1 MLSFKFPINATTN
14 QRGFFFIFFHIVLKN
29 YISPHNQTNQ
39 HIRGSSILLAPCFLA
54 FPFSFLS
61 SSQVPLSLS
70 FSHAPIHSLT
80 TVVVSFESKRI
91 IKNSEI
97 RDRGTNCLC
106 NIIVFYGCSKLSFN
120 TPVTQKKTRSLLQR
134 KKQQHKIKEREKK
147 KKKLQ
152 WLTHRVLFLFTV
164 HSLNKNPIYCS
175 NLNPLAS

>member
-1 MLSFKFPINATTN
+1 MFQSSAHVEFQIPNKCHHQEF
-14 QRGFFFIFFHIVLKN
+14 FFHIVLKN

-106 NIIVFYGCSKLSFN
+106 NIIAFYGCSKLSFN

-134 KKQQHKIKEREKK
+134 NNNTRKEKEKK
-147 KKKLQ
+147 KKNFNGSHIVYFFCSQ
-152 WLTHRVLFLFTV
+152 FT
-164 HSLNKNPIYCS
+164 P
-175 NLNPLAS
+175 

>member
-1 MLSFKFPINATTN
+1 MPPPTKE
-14 QRGFFFIFFHIVLKN
+14 GFFYIFFHIVLKN

-91 IKNSEI
+91 IKMLKSEKEEL
-97 RDRGTNCLC
+97 T
-106 NIIVFYGCSKLSFN
+106 VFA
-120 TPVTQKKTRSLLQR
+120 TSLLFTNVQSF
-134 KKQQHKIKEREKK
+134 HSTPCDSKENEVPTTKEKTTT
-147 KKKLQ
+147 Q
-152 WLTHRVLFLFTV
+152 
-164 HSLNKNPIYCS
+164 N
-175 NLNPLAS
+175 

>member
-1 MLSFKFPINATTN
+1 MPPPTKE
-14 QRGFFFIFFHIVLKN
+14 GFFFIFFHIVLKN

-106 NIIVFYGCSKLSFN
+106 NIIAFYECSKLSFN
-120 TPVTQKKTRSLLQR
+120 TLWLKR
-134 KKQQHKIKEREKK
+134 KRGPYYKGKNNNTKLKREKK
-147 KKKLQ
+147 KKK
-152 WLTHRVLFLFTV
+152 TSMAHTSCTFSV
-164 HSLNKNPIYCS
+164 HSSLLEQES
-175 NLNPLAS
+175 NLLL

>member
-1 MLSFKFPINATTN
+1 MPPPTKE
-14 QRGFFFIFFHIVLKN
+14 GFFFIFFHIVLKN

-106 NIIVFYGCSKLSFN
+106 NIIAFYGCSKLSFN

-147 KKKLQ
+147 KKNFNGSHIVYFFCSQFTPWTKIQ
-152 WLTHRVLFLFTV
+152 FIALT
-164 HSLNKNPIYCS
+164 
-175 NLNPLAS
+175 

>member
-1 MLSFKFPINATTN
+1 MPPPTKE
-14 QRGFFFIFFHIVLKN
+14 GFFFIFFHIVLKN

-91 IKNSEI
+91 IKMLKSEKEEL
-97 RDRGTNCLC
+97 T
-106 NIIVFYGCSKLSFN
+106 VFA
-120 TPVTQKKTRSLLQR
+120 TSLLFTDVQSFHSTPLWLKR
-134 KKQQHKIKEREKK
+134 KRGPYYKGKNNNTKLKREKK
-147 KKKLQ
+147 KKK
-152 WLTHRVLFLFTV
+152 TSMAHTSCTFSV
-164 HSLNKNPIYCS
+164 HSSLLERKS
-175 NLNPLAS
+175 NLLL

>member
-91 IKNSEI
+91 IKMLKSEKEEL
-97 RDRGTNCLC
+97 T
-106 NIIVFYGCSKLSFN
+106 VFA
-120 TPVTQKKTRSLLQR
+120 TSLLFTDVQSFHSTPLWLKR
-134 KKQQHKIKEREKK
+134 KRGPYYKGTTTQEKKRKK
-147 KKKLQ
+147 KKKNFNGSHIVYFFCSQ
-152 WLTHRVLFLFTV
+152 FTPWTKIQFIALT
-164 HSLNKNPIYCS
+164 
-175 NLNPLAS
+175 